1 MSVQGSIHKYSL
13 IIEKIER
20 HQFPSKKEIHDFLFD
35 QGFENHIRTTD
46 RAIEELRN
54 EFGVAIVYD
63 AYKEGYYI
71 DKEKSDNFQS
81 LLNLIEISVTAEVFG
96 EAVKEDQN
104 KHLEYISFENQG
116 SVKGINHLKPIL
128 KAIKAHRKISF
139 SHYNFHSKK
148 NKNYTLKP
156 YLLKEYQS
164 RWYVVGLIGP
174 LKEFRTFG
182 IDRIDNLIVKPD
194 TFTPEAD
201 LNPLDSFQHI
211 IGLTYS
217 LGKREKV
224 VLSFTPTQGQYIKS
238 LPLHASQKEL
248 IDNEE
253 EYRIELD
260 IIPNFEFQQQILL
273 HGDAL
278 KVLAPESLVEEI
290 KGRIDSMQKRYR

>member
-1 MSVQGSIHKYSL
+1 MSVQGNIHKYSL

-148 NKNYTLKP
+148 NKNYNLKP

-182 IDRIDNLIVKPD
+182 IDRIDHLIVKPD

-273 HGDAL
+273 HGDAV
-278 KVLAPESLVEEI
+278 KVLAPESLVVEI
-290 KGRIDSMQKRYR
+290 KGRIDRMQKRYK

>member
-1 MSVQGSIHKYSL
+1 MSVQGRIHRYSL
-13 IIEKIER
+13 IIEKIEH
-20 HQFPSKKEIHDFLFD
+20 HQFPSKRKIHEFLFD
-35 QGFENHIRTTD
+35 QGFENHLRTTD
-46 RAIEELRN
+46 RAIEELRS

-128 KAIKAHRKISF
+128 KAIKAHRKIGF

-182 IDRIDNLIVKPD
+182 IDRIDNLTVKPD
-194 TFTPEAD
+194 TFTPNAD
-201 LNPLDSFQHI
+201 MNPLDSFQHI

-217 LGKREKV
+217 LGKRAKV

-238 LPLHASQKEL
+238 LPLHSSQKEL
-248 IDNEE
+248 INNEE

-273 HGDAL
+273 HGDTVR
-278 KVLAPESLVEEI
+278 VLAPESLVAEI

>member
-1 MSVQGSIHKYSL
+1 MSVQGSIHRYSL

-20 HQFPSKKEIHDFLFD
+20 NQFPSKKEIHDFLFD
-35 QGFENHIRTTD
+35 QGFENHMRTTD

-63 AYKEGYYI
+63 AYKEGYFI
-71 DKEKSDNFQS
+71 DKENSDNFQS

-116 SVKGINHLKPIL
+116 SLKGINQLKPIL
-128 KAIKAHRKISF
+128 KAIKAHRKIGF
-139 SHYNFHSKK
+139 SHHNFHSKK
-148 NKNYTLKP
+148 TKKYTLKP

-174 LKEFRTFG
+174 LKDFRTFG

-194 TFTPEAD
+194 TFTPNSD
-201 LNPLDSFQHI
+201 MNPLDSFQHI

-224 VLSFTPTQGQYIKS
+224 VLSFTPTQGKYIKS
-238 LPLHASQKEL
+238 LPLHSSQKEL

-260 IIPNFEFQQQILL
+260 IIPNFEFQQQVLL
-273 HGDAL
+273 HGDAVR
-278 KVLAPESLVEEI
+278 VLAPEGLVEEI
-290 KGRIDSMQKRYR
+290 KGRIDRMRERYI